1 MEELKEY
8 YSNGTDILDL
18 FSRIDTDKNGFIEFT
33 EFLTAAVD
41 MKKLASADQLK

>member
-8 YSNGTDILDL
+8 CFKGIDIRDL
-18 FSRIDTDKNGFIEFT
+18 FNRIDTDNNGFIEFT

-41 MKKLASADQLK
+41 MKKLASAD

>member
-8 YSNGTDILDL
+8 CSNGIDIREL

-41 MKKLASADQLK
+41 MKKLVSAD